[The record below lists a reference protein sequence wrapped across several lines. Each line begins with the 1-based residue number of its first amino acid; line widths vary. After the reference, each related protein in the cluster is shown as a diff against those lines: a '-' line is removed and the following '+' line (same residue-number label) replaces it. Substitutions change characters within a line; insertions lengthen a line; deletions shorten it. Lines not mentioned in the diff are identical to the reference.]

1 MIWQIENDG
10 TNASD
15 HIEMS
20 GFYASS
26 IISYGNDSSG
36 RLHLMRHLVIPTL
49 RVQPNVTQSS
59 FSHNFNNSDF
69 TITVNNKKAVEYPK
83 EISIKGNLKITS
95 FSDFDTE
102 ITREFLP
109 AVNQPALIE
118 IIHIC
123 NNSDRVQKYKVTAKK
138 YSKTT
143 NAFWCVGEKITAESS
158 VVLIHNSEH
167 RQTAV
172 ADIPYS
178 QRKTAVFI
186 VFIMLIRTKFLIF
199 Q

>member
-1 MIWQIENDG
+1 MKKKIYELYGALSNPAPFASWAKPKKEDLNVPRTKYLGNENEVIWQIKNDG
-10 TNASD
+10 ANTSD

-20 GFYASS
+20 GFYASA
-26 IISYGNDSSG
+26 IISYGNDSNG
-36 RLHLMRHLVIPTL
+36 RLRLMRHLVIPTL

-69 TITVNNKKAVEYPK
+69 TIMVNNKKAVEYPT

-95 FSDFDTE
+95 SSEFNTE

-123 NNSDRVQKYKVTAKK
+123 NNSDRVQNIKLQQK
-138 YSKTT
+138 S
-143 NAFWCVGEKITAESS
+143 
-158 VVLIHNSEH
+158 
-167 RQTAV
+167 
-172 ADIPYS
+172 IP
-178 QRKTAVFI
+178 K
-186 VFIMLIRTKFLIF
+186 
-199 Q
+199 